1 MSSTESRNNKSKGLD
16 TKSTLEI
23 LKIINNEDMTIAKKV
38 GEKIPDIEKLTD
50 AIVDVFKKGGHLYYI
65 GAGTSGRLGVLDA
78 SEAFPTFSV
87 DKNMIKG
94 IIAGGDK
101 ALRNPI
107 ENAEDDENLAK
118 KDLEDHGFTKDD
130 LLVGIASSGRTP
142 YVIGALKYAKKL
154 GAKTGSITCNIGSEI
169 SKFADYPIEIDTG
182 SEVLTGSTRMKAGTA
197 TKMVLNMISTTSM
210 VRIGKVYDNLMVDL
224 RVSNEK
230 LKNRALKMIEDICN
244 IDKNRAEKLLDDADG
259 RVKCAILMEKKS
271 ISKKEALE
279 LLEEN
284 EGFLRKGIQWNKI
297 TKKSPQTL

>member
-16 TKSTLEI
+16 KKSTLEI
-23 LKIINNEDMTIAKKV
+23 LQIINNEDMTIAKKV
-38 GEKIPDIEKLTD
+38 GEKISDIEKLTD
-50 AIVDVFKKGGHLYYI
+50 AIVDVFKKGGNLFYI

-87 DKNMIKG
+87 DKNMING
-94 IIAGGDK
+94 IIAGGDE

-107 ENAEDDENLAK
+107 ENAEDKEDLAK
-118 KDLEDHGFTKDD
+118 KDLLDHGFTKDD

-142 YVIGALKYAKKL
+142 YVIGALKYAKEI
-154 GAKTGSITCNIGSEI
+154 GAKTGSIACNLESEI
-169 SKFADYPIEIDTG
+169 SKFADYPVEIDTG
-182 SEVLTGSTRMKAGTA
+182 SEILTGSTRMKAGTA

-230 LKNRALKMIEDICN
+230 LKNRALNMIEEICK
-244 IDKNRAEKLLDDADG
+244 IDKNHAEKLLNQADG
-259 RVKCAILMEKKS
+259 KVKCAIVMYKKS
-271 ISKKEALE
+271 IGKEEALK

-284 EGFLRKGIQWNKI
+284 DGFLRKGIQ
-297 TKKSPQTL
+297 

>member
-16 TKSTLEI
+16 KKSTLEI
-23 LKIINNEDMTIAKKV
+23 LQIINNEDMTIAKKV
-38 GEKIPDIEKLTD
+38 GEKISDIEKLTD
-50 AIVDVFKKGGHLYYI
+50 AIVDVFKNGGNLFYI

-87 DKNMIKG
+87 DKNMING

-107 ENAEDDENLAK
+107 ENAEDRKDLAK
-118 KDLEDHGFTKDD
+118 KDLLDHGFTKDD

-142 YVIGALKYAKKL
+142 YVIGALKYAREI
-154 GAKTGSITCNIGSEI
+154 GAKTGSIACNLESEI
-169 SKFADYPIEIDTG
+169 SKFADYPVEIDTG
-182 SEVLTGSTRMKAGTA
+182 SEILTGSTRMKAGTA

-230 LKNRALKMIEDICN
+230 LKNRALNMIEEICK
-244 IDKNRAEKLLDDADG
+244 IDKNHAEKLLDQADG
-259 RVKCAILMEKKS
+259 KVKCAIVMYKKS
-271 ISKKEALE
+271 IGKEEALK

-284 EGFLRKGIQWNKI
+284 DGFLRKGIQ
-297 TKKSPQTL
+297 

>member
-16 TKSTLEI
+16 KKSTLEI
-23 LKIINNEDMTIAKKV
+23 LQIINNEDMTIAKKV
-38 GEKIPDIEKLTD
+38 GEKISDIEKLTD
-50 AIVDVFKKGGHLYYI
+50 AIVDVFKNGGNLFYI

-87 DKNMIKG
+87 DKNMING
-94 IIAGGDK
+94 IIAGGDE

-107 ENAEDDENLAK
+107 ENAEDKEDLAK
-118 KDLEDHGFTKDD
+118 KDLLDHGFTKDD

-142 YVIGALKYAKKL
+142 YVIGALKYAREI
-154 GAKTGSITCNIGSEI
+154 GAKTGSIACNLESEI
-169 SKFADYPIEIDTG
+169 SKFADYPVEIDTG
-182 SEVLTGSTRMKAGTA
+182 SEILTGSTRMKAGTA

-230 LKNRALKMIEDICN
+230 LKNRALKMIEEICK
-244 IDKNRAEKLLDDADG
+244 IDKNHAEKLLNQADG
-259 RVKCAILMEKKS
+259 KVKCAIVMYKKS
-271 ISKKEALE
+271 IDKEEALK

-284 EGFLRKGIQWNKI
+284 DGFLRKGIQ
-297 TKKSPQTL
+297 

>member
-16 TKSTLEI
+16 KKSTLEI
-23 LKIINNEDMTIAKKV
+23 LQIINNEDMTIAKKV
-38 GEKIPDIEKLTD
+38 GEKISDIEKLTD
-50 AIVDVFKKGGHLYYI
+50 AIVDVFKNGGNLFYI

-87 DKNMIKG
+87 DKNMING

-107 ENAEDDENLAK
+107 ENAEDKEDLAK
-118 KDLEDHGFTKDD
+118 KDLLDHGFTKDD

-142 YVIGALKYAKKL
+142 YVIGALKYAREI
-154 GAKTGSITCNIGSEI
+154 GAKTGSIACNLESEI
-169 SKFADYPIEIDTG
+169 SKFADYPVEIDTG
-182 SEVLTGSTRMKAGTA
+182 SEILTGSTRMKAGTA

-210 VRIGKVYDNLMVDL
+210 VRIGKVHDNLMVDL

-230 LKNRALKMIEDICN
+230 LKNRALNMIEEICK
-244 IDKNRAEKLLDDADG
+244 IDKNHAEKLLDQADG
-259 RVKCAILMEKKS
+259 KVKCAIVMYKKS
-271 ISKKEALE
+271 IGKEEALK

-284 EGFLRKGIQWNKI
+284 DGFLRKGIQ
-297 TKKSPQTL
+297 

>member
-23 LKIINNEDMTIAKKV
+23 LQIINNEDMTIAKKV
-38 GEKIPDIEKLTD
+38 GEKISDIEKLTD
-50 AIVDVFKKGGHLYYI
+50 AIVDVFKNGGNLFYI

-87 DKNMIKG
+87 DKNMING

-107 ENAEDDENLAK
+107 ENAEDKEDLAK
-118 KDLEDHGFTKDD
+118 KDLLDHGFTKDD
-130 LLVGIASSGRTP
+130 LLVGIASSGKTP
-142 YVIGALKYAKKL
+142 YVIGALKYAKEI
-154 GAKTGSITCNIGSEI
+154 GAKTGSIACNLESEI
-169 SKFADYPIEIDTG
+169 SKFADYPVEIDTG
-182 SEVLTGSTRMKAGTA
+182 SEILTGSTRMKAGTA

-230 LKNRALKMIEDICN
+230 LKNRALNMIEEICK
-244 IDKNRAEKLLDDADG
+244 IDKNHAEKLLEQADG
-259 RVKCAILMEKKS
+259 KVKCAIVMYKKS
-271 ISKKEALE
+271 IGKEEALK

-284 EGFLRKGIQWNKI
+284 DGFLRKGIQ
-297 TKKSPQTL
+297 

>member
-1 MSSTESRNNKSKGLD
+1 MSSTESRNNNSKGLD
-16 TKSTLEI
+16 KKSTLEI
-23 LKIINNEDMTIAKKV
+23 LQIINNEDMTIAKKV
-38 GEKIPDIEKLTD
+38 GEKISDIEKLTD
-50 AIVDVFKKGGHLYYI
+50 AIVDVFKNGGNLFYI

-87 DKNMIKG
+87 DKNMING

-107 ENAEDDENLAK
+107 ENAEDRKDLAK
-118 KDLEDHGFTKDD
+118 KDLLDHGFTKDD

-154 GAKTGSITCNIGSEI
+154 GAKTGSIACNLNSEI
-169 SKFADYPIEIDTG
+169 SKFADYPVEIDTG
-182 SEVLTGSTRMKAGTA
+182 SEILTGSTRMKAGTA

-230 LKNRALKMIEDICN
+230 LKNRALKMIEDICE
-244 IDKNRAEKLLDDADG
+244 IDKDLAEKLLDQADG
-259 RVKCAILMEKKS
+259 KVKCAIVMYKKS
-271 ISKKEALE
+271 IGKEEALK

-284 EGFLRKGIQWNKI
+284 DGFLRKGIQ
-297 TKKSPQTL
+297 

>member
-16 TKSTLEI
+16 KKSTLEI
-23 LKIINNEDMTIAKKV
+23 LQIINNEDMTIAKKV
-38 GEKIPDIEKLTD
+38 GEKISDIEKLTD
-50 AIVDVFKKGGHLYYI
+50 AIVDVFKNGGNLFYI

-87 DKNMIKG
+87 DKNMING

-107 ENAEDDENLAK
+107 ENAEDKEDLAK
-118 KDLEDHGFTKDD
+118 KDLLDHGFTKDD

-142 YVIGALKYAKKL
+142 YVIGALKYAREI
-154 GAKTGSITCNIGSEI
+154 GAKTGSIACNLESEI
-169 SKFADYPIEIDTG
+169 SKFADYPVEIDTG
-182 SEVLTGSTRMKAGTA
+182 SEILTGSTRMKAGTA

-230 LKNRALKMIEDICN
+230 LKNRALNMIEEICK
-244 IDKNRAEKLLDDADG
+244 IDKNHAEKLLNQADG
-259 RVKCAILMEKKS
+259 KVKCAIVMYKKS
-271 ISKKEALE
+271 IDKEEALK

-284 EGFLRKGIQWNKI
+284 DGFLRKGIQ
-297 TKKSPQTL
+297 

>member
-16 TKSTLEI
+16 KKSTLEI
-23 LKIINNEDMTIAKKV
+23 LQIINNEDMTIAKKV
-38 GEKIPDIEKLTD
+38 GEKISDIEKLTD
-50 AIVDVFKKGGHLYYI
+50 AIVDVFKNGGNLFYI

-87 DKNMIKG
+87 DKNMING

-107 ENAEDDENLAK
+107 ENAEDKEDLAK
-118 KDLEDHGFTKDD
+118 KDLLDHGFTKDD

-142 YVIGALKYAKKL
+142 YVIGALKYAKEI
-154 GAKTGSITCNIGSEI
+154 GAKTGSIACNLESEI
-169 SKFADYPIEIDTG
+169 SKFADYPVEIDTG
-182 SEVLTGSTRMKAGTA
+182 SEILTGSTRMKAGTA

-230 LKNRALKMIEDICN
+230 LKNRALNMIEEICK
-244 IDKNRAEKLLDDADG
+244 IDKNHAEKLLEQADG
-259 RVKCAILMEKKS
+259 KVKCAIVMYKKS
-271 ISKKEALE
+271 IDKEEALK

-284 EGFLRKGIQWNKI
+284 DGFLRKGIQ
-297 TKKSPQTL
+297 

>member
-1 MSSTESRNNKSKGLD
+1 MSSTESRNNNSKGLD
-16 TKSTLEI
+16 KKSTLEI
-23 LKIINNEDMTIAKKV
+23 LQIINNEDMTIAKKV
-38 GEKIPDIEKLTD
+38 GEKISDIEKLTD
-50 AIVDVFKKGGHLYYI
+50 AIVDVFKNGGNLFYI

-87 DKNMIKG
+87 DKNMING

-107 ENAEDDENLAK
+107 ENAEDKEDLAK
-118 KDLEDHGFTKDD
+118 KDLLAHGFTKDD

-142 YVIGALKYAKKL
+142 YVIGALKYAREIK
-154 GAKTGSITCNIGSEI
+154 AKTGSISCNLDSKI
-169 SKFADYPIEIDTG
+169 SKFADYPVEIDTG
-182 SEVLTGSTRMKAGTA
+182 SEILTGSTRMKAGTA

-230 LKNRALKMIEDICN
+230 LKNRALKMIEEICK
-244 IDKNRAEKLLDDADG
+244 IDKNHAEKLLDQADG
-259 RVKCAILMEKKS
+259 KVKCAIVMYKKS
-271 ISKKEALE
+271 IGKEEALK

-284 EGFLRKGIQWNKI
+284 DGFLRKGIQWNKI
-297 TKKSPQTL
+297 TKKSPQI

>member
-1 MSSTESRNNKSKGLD
+1 MSSTESRNNNSKGLD
-16 TKSTLEI
+16 KKSTLEI
-23 LKIINNEDMTIAKKV
+23 LQIINNEDMTIAKKV
-38 GEKIPDIEKLTD
+38 GEKISDIEKLTD
-50 AIVDVFKKGGHLYYI
+50 AIVEVFKKGGNLFYI

-87 DKNMIKG
+87 DKNMING

-107 ENAEDDENLAK
+107 ENAEDKEDLAK
-118 KDLEDHGFTKDD
+118 KDLIDHGFTKDD

-142 YVIGALKYAKKL
+142 YVIGALKYAREIK
-154 GAKTGSITCNIGSEI
+154 AKTGSISCNLESEI
-169 SKFADYPIEIDTG
+169 SKFADYPVEIDTG
-182 SEVLTGSTRMKAGTA
+182 SEILTGSTRMKAGTA

-230 LKNRALKMIEDICN
+230 LKNRALNMIEEICK
-244 IDKNRAEKLLDDADG
+244 IDKNHAEKLLEQADG
-259 RVKCAILMEKKS
+259 KVKCAIVMYKKS
-271 ISKKEALE
+271 IDKEEALK

-284 EGFLRKGIQWNKI
+284 DGFLRKGIQ
-297 TKKSPQTL
+297 

>member
-16 TKSTLEI
+16 KKSTLEI
-23 LKIINNEDMTIAKKV
+23 LQIINNEDMTIAKKV
-38 GEKIPDIEKLTD
+38 GEKISDIEKLTD
-50 AIVDVFKKGGHLYYI
+50 AIVDVFKNGGNLFYI

-87 DKNMIKG
+87 DKNMING

-107 ENAEDDENLAK
+107 ENAEDKEDLAK
-118 KDLEDHGFTKDD
+118 KDLLDHGFTKDD

-142 YVIGALKYAKKL
+142 YVIGALKYAKEI
-154 GAKTGSITCNIGSEI
+154 GAKTGSIACNLESEI
-169 SKFADYPIEIDTG
+169 SKFADYPVEIDTG
-182 SEVLTGSTRMKAGTA
+182 SEILTGSTRMKAGTA

-230 LKNRALKMIEDICN
+230 LKNRALNMIEEICK
-244 IDKNRAEKLLDDADG
+244 IDKNHAEKLLEQADG
-259 RVKCAILMEKKS
+259 KVKCAIVMYKKS
-271 ISKKEALE
+271 IGKEEALK

-284 EGFLRKGIQWNKI
+284 DGFLRKGIQ
-297 TKKSPQTL
+297 

>member
-16 TKSTLEI
+16 KKSTLEI
-23 LKIINNEDMTIAKKV
+23 LQIINNEDMTIAKKV
-38 GEKIPDIEKLTD
+38 GEKISEIEKLTD
-50 AIVDVFKKGGHLYYI
+50 AIVDVFKKGGNLFYI

-87 DKNMIKG
+87 DKNMING
-94 IIAGGDK
+94 IIAGGDE

-107 ENAEDDENLAK
+107 ENAEDRKDLAK
-118 KDLEDHGFTKDD
+118 KDLLDHGFTKDD

-142 YVIGALKYAKKL
+142 YVIGALEYAREI
-154 GAKTGSITCNIGSEI
+154 GAKTGSIACNLDSEI
-169 SKFADYPIEIDTG
+169 SKFADYPVEIDTG
-182 SEVLTGSTRMKAGTA
+182 SEILTGSTRMKAGTA

-230 LKNRALKMIEDICN
+230 LKNRALKMIEEICKIN
-244 IDKNRAEKLLDDADG
+244 KNHAEKLLDQADG
-259 RVKCAILMEKKS
+259 KVKCAIVMYKKS
-271 ISKKEALE
+271 IGKEEALK

-284 EGFLRKGIQWNKI
+284 DGFLRKGIQ
-297 TKKSPQTL
+297 

>member
-16 TKSTLEI
+16 KKSTLEI
-23 LKIINNEDMTIAKKV
+23 LQIINNEDMTIAKKV
-38 GEKIPDIEKLTD
+38 GEKISDIEKLTD
-50 AIVDVFKKGGHLYYI
+50 AIVDVFKNGGNLFYI

-87 DKNMIKG
+87 DKNMING

-107 ENAEDDENLAK
+107 ENAEDKEDLAK
-118 KDLEDHGFTKDD
+118 KDLLDHGFTKDD

-142 YVIGALKYAKKL
+142 YVIGALKYAREI
-154 GAKTGSITCNIGSEI
+154 GAKTGSIACNLESEI
-169 SKFADYPIEIDTG
+169 SKFADYPVEIDTG
-182 SEVLTGSTRMKAGTA
+182 SEILTGSTRMKAGTA

-230 LKNRALKMIEDICN
+230 LKNRALNMIEEICK
-244 IDKNRAEKLLDDADG
+244 IDKNHAEKLLDQADG
-259 RVKCAILMEKKS
+259 KVKCAIVMYKKS
-271 ISKKEALE
+271 IGKEEALK

-284 EGFLRKGIQWNKI
+284 DGFLRKGIQ
-297 TKKSPQTL
+297 

>member
-1 MSSTESRNNKSKGLD
+1 
-16 TKSTLEI
+16 
-23 LKIINNEDMTIAKKV
+23 MTIAKKV
-38 GEKIPDIEKLTD
+38 GEKISDIEKLTD
-50 AIVDVFKKGGHLYYI
+50 AIVDVFKNGGNLFYI

-87 DKNMIKG
+87 DKNMING

-107 ENAEDDENLAK
+107 ENAEDKEDLAK
-118 KDLEDHGFTKDD
+118 KDLLDHGFTKDD

-142 YVIGALKYAKKL
+142 YVIGALKYAREI
-154 GAKTGSITCNIGSEI
+154 GAKTGSIACNLESEI
-169 SKFADYPIEIDTG
+169 SKFADYPVEIDTG
-182 SEVLTGSTRMKAGTA
+182 SEILTGSTRMKAGTA

-230 LKNRALKMIEDICN
+230 LKNRALNMIEEICK
-244 IDKNRAEKLLDDADG
+244 IDKNHAEKLLDQADG
-259 RVKCAILMEKKS
+259 KVKCAIVMYKKS
-271 ISKKEALE
+271 IGKEEALK

-284 EGFLRKGIQWNKI
+284 DGFLRKGIQ
-297 TKKSPQTL
+297 

>member
-87 DKNMIKG
+87 DKNM
-94 IIAGGDK
+94 
-101 ALRNPI
+101 
-107 ENAEDDENLAK
+107 
-118 KDLEDHGFTKDD
+118 
-130 LLVGIASSGRTP
+130 IASSGRTP

-244 IDKNRAEKLLDDADG
+244 IDKNHAEKLLDDADG